1 MKRSHPLL
9 WILMLSLST
18 APSFAQQD
26 ADPNAT
32 MTLHVSTRL
41 VLLDAS
47 VLNKKTGERIGDLT
61 LDDLSLSED
70 KQPQKLT
77 YLSVERLPLSLVFL
91 FDITETVHPILK
103 PLSAAAQQV
112 LSHLHP
118 DDEVAV
124 MVFSSHTTLLQDF
137 TTDHTLIEQAIA
149 KAADAPHTSQPTH
162 IYQDVI
168 EATRQSL
175 HSTLPN
181 GRRVQVWLTD
191 GTANAESSSPA
202 HDATDATTAK
212 DQASRQLLHTDIVV
226 SALIEHS
233 GATDALSPF
242 ILLHLG
248 GRFGDIARYAD
259 LTGGPVLHTTRSEVA
274 DRFAA
279 LLDAIR
285 QRYTIGYKPSG
296 DHPPGTFCHLRFS
309 LSPSFAS
316 RHPDVPLKDIVVRAR
331 QSCFQ

>member
-1 MKRSHPLL
+1 MKFSYLL
-9 WILMLSLST
+9 WILT
-18 APSFAQQD
+18 FCFGAAPSFAQQD
-26 ADPNAT
+26 SDPNAT

-47 VLNKKTGERIGDLT
+47 VLNKKTGQRIGDLT
-61 LDDLSLSED
+61 LNDLSLSED
-70 KQPQKLT
+70 NQPQKLI
-77 YLSVERLPLSLVFL
+77 YLSTDRLPLSLVFL

-124 MVFSSHTTLLQDF
+124 MIFTSHTTLLQDF
-137 TTDHTLIEQAIA
+137 TTDHALIEQAIA
-149 KAADAPHTSQPTH
+149 KAANAPNVPQPTH

-168 EATRQSL
+168 EATHQSL

-181 GRRVQVWLTD
+181 SRRVQVWLTD
-191 GTANAESSSPA
+191 GTANAESSTPTREA
-202 HDATDATTAK
+202 GDATTIK
-212 DQASRQLLHTDIVV
+212 DQASQRLLHTDVVV

-242 ILLHLG
+242 LLMHLG
-248 GRFGDIARYAD
+248 GRFGDIAHYAD
-259 LTGGPVLHTTRSEVA
+259 LTGGPVLHTSRSEVA

-285 QRYTIGYKPSG
+285 QRYTIGYKPTA
-296 DHPPGTFCHLRFS
+296 DHPPGTLCHLR
-309 LSPSFAS
+309 LGLDPSFAK
-316 RHPDVPLKDIVVRAR
+316 RHPDVSVKDLIVRAR
-331 QSCFQ
+331 QSYFR

>member
-1 MKRSHPLL
+1 MKHLLL
-9 WILMLSLST
+9 WTLAVCLCV

-26 ADPNAT
+26 ADPSST

-61 LDDLSLSED
+61 LNDFSLSED
-70 KQPQKLT
+70 SQPQKLT
-77 YLSVERLPLSLVFL
+77 YLSENRLPLSLVFL

-112 LSHLHP
+112 LAHLHP

-124 MVFSSHTTLLQDF
+124 MVFSSHATLLQDF

-149 KAADAPHTSQPTH
+149 KAADAPYTSQPTH

-168 EATRQSL
+168 EATQQSL

-181 GRRVQVWLTD
+181 SRRVHVWLTD
-191 GTANAESSSPA
+191 GTANDENSQPTHDSPE
-202 HDATDATTAK
+202 ATSIK
-212 DQASRQLLHTDIVV
+212 DEASQQLLHSNVVV

-242 ILLHLG
+242 LVLHLG
-248 GRFGDIARYAD
+248 GRFGDIAHYAD
-259 LTGGPVLHTTRSEVA
+259 ITGGPVLHTSRSEVA

-285 QRYTIGYKPSG
+285 QRYTLGYKPTA
-296 DHPPGTFCHLRFS
+296 DHPPGTLCHLQLT
-309 LSPSFAS
+309 LSPAFAS
-316 RHPDVPLKDIVVRAR
+316 RHTDVPFKDIVVRAR
-331 QSCFQ
+331 QSYFR